1 MYAFKLLFMVKAA
14 AFARAHDSE
23 TESRDKAGFT
33 GKLLVSKG
41 GKKRRDNNKETIK
54 TAKTYITNH

>member
-41 GKKRRDNNKETIK
+41 GKKKERQQQGDD
-54 TAKTYITNH
+54 